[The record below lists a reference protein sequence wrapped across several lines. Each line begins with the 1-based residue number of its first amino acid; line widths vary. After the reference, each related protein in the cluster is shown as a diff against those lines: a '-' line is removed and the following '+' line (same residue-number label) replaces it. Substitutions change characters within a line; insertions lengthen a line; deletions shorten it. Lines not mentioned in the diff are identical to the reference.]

1 MSVQK
6 EELGIVW

>member
-6 EELGIVW
+6 